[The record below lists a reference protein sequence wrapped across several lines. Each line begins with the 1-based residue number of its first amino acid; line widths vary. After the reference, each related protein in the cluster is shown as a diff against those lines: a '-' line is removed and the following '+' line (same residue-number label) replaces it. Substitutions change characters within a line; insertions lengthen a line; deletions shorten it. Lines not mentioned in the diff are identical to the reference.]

1 MLIQPASKIVAVV
14 VPLHMQFNPSA
25 DEELSLRHLTHF
37 LGKYDKY
44 MLAPQGLCVDYPGFK
59 VKHFSKRWFGSAKA
73 HGKMQLSPEFYKSF
87 LDYKYILIYHL
98 DALVFSDQLLEWCKA
113 DFDLIAPPWVA
124 HEDAPHKIDGKL
136 AGKVGNGG
144 FALYKVASFL
154 KVLNS
159 SRYAVDPEFYE
170 KEASKIKNGPKRWV
184 LKAKSWV
191 KRFKRFNNLQ
201 WEMTRGDIEKDA
213 DIWWATRAQ
222 HYYPEFKIAPVD
234 VALRFGF
241 ECVPRY
247 CFELTHHTLPF
258 GCHAWQRYD
267 REFWEP
273 FLLK

>member
-1 MLIQPASKIVAVV
+1 MRIQPAAKTVAVV
-14 VPLHMQFNPSA
+14 VPLSMTFNPSA

-37 LGKYDKY
+37 LGKYDKF
-44 MLAPQGLCVDYPGFK
+44 MIAPQGLCVDYPGFQ
-59 VKHFSKRWFGSAKA
+59 VKHFSKRFFGSALA

-87 LDYKYILIYHL
+87 LDYKYILMYHL
-98 DALVFSDQLLEWCKA
+98 DALVFSDQLLEWCNA

-124 HEDAPHKIDGKL
+124 HENAPYKIDGL
-136 AGKVGNGG
+136 FAGRVGNGG

-159 SRYAVDPEFYE
+159 SRYAIDPEFYE
-170 KEASKIKNGPKRWV
+170 KEASKVERGPKRWV
-184 LKAKSWV
+184 LKAKSWL
-191 KRFKRFNNLQ
+191 KRSKRFNDVK
-201 WEMTRGDIEKDA
+201 WETGRGVKISDLF
-213 DIWWATRAQ
+213 WATRAQ

-241 ECVPRY
+241 ECVPRH
-247 CFELTHHTLPF
+247 CFELTNHTLPF